1 MHSKNKHKKSYDF
14 EALVQAHS
22 KLSSFV
28 FTSPLTKQ
36 KTIHFEKSDAVFHLN
51 KAILIADYDL
61 TDWRI
66 PKGYLCPPIPGRA
79 DYIHH
84 IHDLLEVEKLTEN
97 VKGLDVGVGANTIYP
112 ILGAQIY
119 DWKMVGCDTSVSA
132 VESAKHNVGL
142 TPSLL
147 KKIEIRHQTD
157 PANIFE
163 GIIKADEKF
172 TFTMCNPPFFGSEE
186 EATRTTK
193 QKLKNLKKAGPAEL
207 NFGGQAHELWCNG
220 GEALFIKRMIKQ
232 SVAFKDQVNWFTT
245 LVSKQENL
253 SKLKKQL
260 EKLKATYKTI
270 SMEQGNKK
278 SRILAWTFKEEVAS

>member
-14 EALVQAHS
+14 DALILAHP
-22 KLSSFV
+22 KLNSFV
-28 FTSPLTKQ
+28 FTSPLTQ
-36 KTIHFEKSDAVFHLN
+36 KRTIDFAKSESVFHLN
-51 KAILIADYDL
+51 KAIFLADYGL
-61 TDWRI
+61 RDWRI

-84 IHDLLEVEKLTEN
+84 IHDILHVENLSEQ

-112 ILGAQIY
+112 ILGVQIY
-119 DWKMVGCDTSVSA
+119 DWNMVGCDTSKDA
-132 VESAKHNVGL
+132 VESAKHNVSL
-142 TPSLL
+142 TPELL
-147 KKIEIRHQTD
+147 KKIDIRHQST

-163 GIIKADEKF
+163 GIIKPDEQF
-172 TFTMCNPPFFGSEE
+172 TFTMCNPPFFASEE

-193 QKLKNLKKAGPAEL
+193 TKLKNLKKAGPVEL
-207 NFGGQAHELWCNG
+207 NFSGQAHELWCNG

-232 SVAFKDQVNWFTT
+232 SVAFKGQVKWFTT

-260 EKLKATYKTI
+260 DKLKATHKTI

-278 SRILAWTFKEEVAS
+278 SRILAWTFPEATE

>member
-1 MHSKNKHKKSYDF
+1 MHSNNKHKKSYDF
-14 EALVQAHS
+14 DALIQAYP
-22 KLSSFV
+22 KLNSFV

-51 KAILIADYDL
+51 KAILIADYGL

-84 IHDLLEVEKLTEN
+84 IHDLLKAEN
-97 VKGLDVGVGANTIYP
+97 LADAVKGLDVGVGANAIYP

-119 DWKMVGCDTSVSA
+119 NWNMVGSDSSTTA
-132 VESAKHNVGL
+132 VDCAKQNISL
-142 TPSLL
+142 TPLLL
-147 KKIEIRHQTD
+147 KKIDIRLQTNN
-157 PANIFE
+157 ANIFE
-163 GIIKADEKF
+163 GIIKSGEQF
-172 TFTMCNPPFFGSEE
+172 SFTMCNPPFFSSEE

-193 QKLKNLKKAGPAEL
+193 QKLKNLKKSGPAEL

-232 SVAFKDQVNWFTT
+232 SQAFKNQVVWFTT
-245 LVSKQENL
+245 LVSKQEHL

-260 EKLKATYKTI
+260 DKLKATHKTI
-270 SMEQGNKK
+270 AMTQGNKK
-278 SRILAWTFKEEVAS
+278 SRILAWTFKSESEA